1 MWELFPSSW
10 RCSRRQKQLCLKLR
24 GKCINTAPFKCA
36 ISRKNVK
43 NKNPLSISAHL
54 KSQSPCAG
62 REAVPWLCCVVLR
75 CPVCLE
81 SSRLSDCQ
89 LLSPHF
95 AVQLVPSVSRPAEN
109 KILPSTGSW
118 MLKHVSSQVGLV
130 LGYRSVC
137 SLSFND
143 ARQCETF
150 KAHPQVYIM
159 FLCFC
164 RRKKTKPCAIKALF
178 WDFAGGGSDV

>member
-10 RCSRRQKQLCLKLR
+10 RCSRRQKQLRLKLR
-24 GKCINTAPFKCA
+24 GKCINTAPFKCV
-36 ISRKNVK
+36 ISRKKIK
-43 NKNPLSISAHL
+43 NKNPQSISPHL
-54 KSQSPCAG
+54 KSQSLCGG

-95 AVQLVPSVSRPAEN
+95 AMQLVPSVSQPAEN
-109 KILPSTGSW
+109 KILPWTGSW

-130 LGYRSVC
+130 LGYRTAC
-137 SLSFND
+137 FLGFND
-143 ARQCETF
+143 ARQCKTF
-150 KAHPQVYIM
+150 KAHPQVYSM
-159 FLCFC
+159 FLFFLQTE
-164 RRKKTKPCAIKALF
+164 KKKP
-178 WDFAGGGSDV
+178 VQ